1 MPRIKIDLPDRFPF
15 ATEIAIYRSHINVG
29 GHLDNAQLLTLVS
42 EARARYLA
50 FLGFT
55 EGDVEGYT
63 ITIAD
68 SALQYLSEGFYGDLL
83 LVEMAY
89 GDPNKYGGD
98 LIWRACTK
106 AEGREVARGKM
117 GFVFLDL
124 DSRKVV
130 AVPPAFLAKVRATQQ
145 EDQ

>member
-1 MPRIKIDLPDRFPF
+1 MPRVKIDLPDHFPF
-15 ATEIAIYRSHINVG
+15 ATEIVIYRSHINAG
-29 GHLDNAQLLTLVS
+29 GHLDNAQLLILVS

-50 FLGFT
+50 FLGYA

-68 SALQYLSEGFYGDLL
+68 SAVQYLSEGFYGDVLV
-83 LVEMAY
+83 VEMAY
-89 GDPNKYGGD
+89 DDPNKYGGD

-106 AEGREVARGKM
+106 AKGREVARGKM

-124 DSRKVV
+124 RLRKVV
-130 AVPPAFLAKVRATQQ
+130 AIPPTFLTKVRATQRVAQ
-145 EDQ
+145 